1 MQAVIAIGTSSIVK
15 GRKADPMGITSF
27 APGLAPKAPPLPA
40 KPAPKPEPQRRSPSP
55 QRETDPPM
63 KPFQKPASPDER
75 PCTRPDP
82 DTGFPTCEEWSEA
95 SASEILLGLLYFQDE
110 AKKPPA

>member
-1 MQAVIAIGTSSIVK
+1 MQVVIATGTSSIVK
-15 GRKADPMGITSF
+15 GRKADPMGITFF
-27 APGLAPKAPPLPA
+27 APGLAPKAPPAPT

-63 KPFQKPASPDER
+63 KPFQKPAIPDER

-82 DTGFPTCEEWSEA
+82 DTGFPTCEEWVRTNDA
-95 SASEILLGLLYFQDE
+95 RT
-110 AKKPPA
+110 K

>member
-1 MQAVIAIGTSSIVK
+1 MQAVITMGTSTIVK
-15 GRKADPMGITSF
+15 GREVDPKEVRFF
-27 APGLAPKAPPLPA
+27 APGLSPKAPPAPA

-63 KPFQKPASPDER
+63 KPFQKPGNPDER

-82 DTGFPTCEEWSEA
+82 DTGFPTCEKWSEA
-95 SASEILLGLLYFQDE
+95 SEFEIC
-110 AKKPPA
+110 

>member
-1 MQAVIAIGTSSIVK
+1 MQVVIAIGTSSIVK
-15 GRKADPMGITSF
+15 GRKADPMGITFF
-27 APGLAPKAPPLPA
+27 APGLAPKAPPAPA
-40 KPAPKPEPQRRSPSP
+40 KPAPKPDPQRRSPPP

-63 KPFQKPASPDER
+63 RPFQKPANPDER

-95 SASEILLGLLYFQDE
+95 SACEIR
-110 AKKPPA
+110 